1 MHAVR
6 ALEKSTSSDDLK
18 FDLSEHPIPSLAED
32 ECLVQVH
39 ASGVNPSDV
48 KAMLGTFPH
57 LVWPRTI
64 GRDFAGV
71 VVEGPSELVGKEV
84 WGTGGDLGLSRD
96 GAHAEYLAISVASVQ
111 EKPANLTMAEAG
123 SLGCAWTCAWLGFE
137 DARVSP
143 GETVVVFG
151 ANGKVGEASVQIATA
166 AGANVLAV
174 ERSKDQYNGHST
186 GPVEVLNL
194 QKTDDLK
201 SAIMEKTE
209 GRGADVIMNSAG
221 SPYFD
226 IACNTL
232 AKEGRQIII
241 STFIEDCTF
250 NLRTFYR
257 GNHRLIGVSNADYD
271 HTASAA
277 MLEKMKPMFETGT
290 YKPYQIRESAL
301 FPLEKAG
308 EAYENVIQDRTRD
321 RMVIAPALP
330 Q

>member
-6 ALEKSTSSDDLK
+6 ALEKSNSSDNLK
-18 FDLSEHPIPSLAED
+18 FELSKLPLPSLAD
-32 ECLVQVH
+32 DQCRVQVH

-48 KAMLGTFPH
+48 KALLGTFPH

-64 GRDFAGV
+64 GRDFAGTV
-71 VVEGPSELVGKEV
+71 IEGPSEHIGKEV

-96 GAHAEYLAISVASVQ
+96 GAHAEYLDISVSSIR
-111 EKPANLTMAEAG
+111 EKPANLTMTEAG
-123 SLGCAWTCAWLGFE
+123 SLGCAWTCAWLGLE
-137 DARVSP
+137 DANIVP
-143 GETVVVFG
+143 GETVIVFG

-166 AGANVLAV
+166 AGANVLV
-174 ERSKDQYNGHST
+174 IERSKDSYNGHST
-186 GPVEVLNL
+186 GPVDVLNL

-201 SAIMEKTE
+201 SAIMDKTE
-209 GRGADVIMNSAG
+209 GRGADVIMNTAG
-221 SPYFD
+221 SPYFE

-241 STFIEDCTF
+241 STFIEDCTL

-271 HTASAA
+271 HTASAQ
-277 MLEKMKPMFETGT
+277 MLEKISPNFESGT
-290 YKPYQIRESAL
+290 YKPYQIKESAL

-321 RMVIAPALP
+321 RMVIVPALS